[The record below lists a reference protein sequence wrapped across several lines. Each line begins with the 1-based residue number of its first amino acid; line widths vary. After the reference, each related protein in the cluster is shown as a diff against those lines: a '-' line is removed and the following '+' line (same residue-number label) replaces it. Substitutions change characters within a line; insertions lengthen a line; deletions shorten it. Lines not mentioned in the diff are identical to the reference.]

1 MLSEHILISVAG
13 RLVMPAA
20 CTPEVV
26 SQSIG
31 SVLENVVA

>member
-1 MLSEHILISVAG
+1 MLSEHILISVGG

-26 SQSIG
+26 SQGVSG
-31 SVLENVVA
+31 VLENVVA